1 MEEKEEIEG
10 RSNNGLKIIYFPLLS
25 REGTKDDYLI
35 WRDED
40 DAPETTKLLVS
51 CTRKLTHSLSDLGG
65 RKKQKENLDYDH
77 THSHDVPRVHALK

>member
-40 DAPETTKLLVS
+40 DAPETTKRPRLSSTDFGLKVDERGQKRGRIERELES
-51 CTRKLTHSLSDLGG
+51 ERRKAGEAQGG
-65 RKKQKENLDYDH
+65 R
-77 THSHDVPRVHALK
+77 